1 MSKNIDMTVEGAE
14 VELDKSVIELLGDP
28 LTHLVR
34 NSVDHGIESPQDR
47 QSAGKSP
54 TGHILLRAFQQGG
67 RVNIE
72 IRDDGK
78 GIDVKK
84 VLDKAVEKGL
94 ITAAQA
100 TAMSAKEATNLVFLP
115 GFSTAAKIT
124 EVSGRGVGLDVVRT
138 NVEKLGGQV
147 EVESVPGKGST
158 FLLRLPLTL
167 AIIPALTI
175 GAAGQK
181 FAVPQMNL
189 VELVQVRATDAR
201 TRIEKVNNR
210 PVLRLRGQLL
220 PLVRLST
227 ALGLESTYVNDA
239 QGRRVERRGS
249 WPTAERPVPQASH
262 ASGETPNRTAGTAIA
277 ATAASWWCRW
287 ASCASA

>member
-1 MSKNIDMTVEGAE
+1 M
-14 VELDKSVIELLGDP
+14 
-28 LTHLVR
+28 
-34 NSVDHGIESPQDR
+34 DHGIESPQDR

-189 VELVQVRATDAR
+189 VELVQVLRHG
-201 TRIEKVNNR
+201 R
-210 PVLRLRGQLL
+210 PH
-220 PLVRLST
+220 
-227 ALGLESTYVNDA
+227 
-239 QGRRVERRGS
+239 
-249 WPTAERPVPQASH
+249 SH
-262 ASGETPNRTAGTAIA
+262 
-277 ATAASWWCRW
+277 
-287 ASCASA
+287 